1 MSGNQ
6 IRADFATLDQ
16 LAADQGT
23 HAGTIEGYRES
34 LRQHALQALSTLD
47 GGIGTD
53 EHQACMRRVDELI
66 DEHINATRTFQTS
79 TGVVYD
85 DFLQAGQTARRTF
98 ASGA

>member
-23 HAGTIEGYRES
+23 HAGSIEGYRET
-34 LRQHALQALSTLD
+34 LRQHAVQALGTLD
-47 GGIGTD
+47 GGMGTE

-66 DEHINATRTFQTS
+66 DEHINATRTFQSS
-79 TGVVYD
+79 TGTVHD
-85 DFLQAGQTARRTF
+85 DFLQAGHTARRTF